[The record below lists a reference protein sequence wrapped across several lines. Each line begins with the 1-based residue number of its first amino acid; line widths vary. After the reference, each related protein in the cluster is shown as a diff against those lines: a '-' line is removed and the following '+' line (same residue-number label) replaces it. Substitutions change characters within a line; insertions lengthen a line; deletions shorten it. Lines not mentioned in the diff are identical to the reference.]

1 MVSLNILCFSETLSL
16 LMAITKTTTIDL
28 KWMEIALPLRV
39 CLGRRQPLE
48 KTLLTIA
55 EEQILSNGELTD
67 GLLLSTFLRFVG
79 SKWSAMM
86 EYLRPGSLNFF
97 NDMSATIV
105 LLKFYFTT
113 SEMFT
118 AFEITVLLYRYQ
130 SFERAEPSFG
140 QEFV

>member
-39 CLGRRQPLE
+39 CLRRWQPLE

-55 EEQILSNGELTD
+55 EEQILSDGELTD
-67 GLLLSTFLRFVG
+67 GLLLSTFLCSVG

-130 SFERAEPSFG
+130 SFERAEPWFG
-140 QEFV
+140 KEFV